1 MLNRTLV
8 LRALI
13 KYFEEKGRV
22 LTYQEYAQET
32 DTPVR
37 VQSIKQIFGSWA
49 RLERTIMTNENK
61 NSLNTDAVLAE
72 NNQAAYDAAEQW
84 KAASENQDKKALKE
98 AEAQVVAEKLAAN
111 AATPEG
117 ANANKIA
124 IGGKLPSEQQ
134 DFSAM
139 GATVLVDPKNLEQ
152 KVVDPEPEVMALAV
166 SKEGKTPTELRD
178 LVAADAA
185 VKSGDV
191 PVDKSTAGG
200 STGEASIATVGAIG
214 DADKAD
220 TNKTATPAKK

>member
-37 VQSIKQIFGSWA
+37 VQSIKQLFGSWA
-49 RLERTIMTNENK
+49 RLERLMTNENK
-61 NSLNTDAVLAE
+61 NSLDTDAVLAE
-72 NNQAAYDAAEQW
+72 NNKAAYDAAEQW

-134 DFSAM
+134 DYSAM

-152 KVVDPEPEVMALAV
+152 KVVDPEPEMLALAV
-166 SKEGKTPTELRD
+166 EKDGKTPQALRD
-178 LVAADAA
+178 AVAADAA
-185 VKSGDV
+185 VKAGDV
-191 PVDKSTAGG
+191 PADKSTAGG
-200 STGEASIATVGAIG
+200 STGEASIATVAAIG

-220 TNKTATPAKK
+220 TKSTAAKK